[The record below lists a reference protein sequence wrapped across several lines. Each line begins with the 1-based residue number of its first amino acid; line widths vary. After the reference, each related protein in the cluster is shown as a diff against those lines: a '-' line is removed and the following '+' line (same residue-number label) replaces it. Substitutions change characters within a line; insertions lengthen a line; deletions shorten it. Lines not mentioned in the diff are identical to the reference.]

1 MTLYLTNYYL
11 ETQFHYKGEALYKGA
26 GHLLSENFT
35 KGIIYL
41 STFNLF
47 TTVFL
52 TITLLIYFIDQYA
65 SFIKKI
71 VHFIIFTI
79 IFLTI
84 AYLLFE
90 KNNIINGFI
99 SVEKIIENILTWNLR
114 ALGIYIGYLIC
125 LKFTSKSK

>member
-1 MTLYLTNYYL
+1 MILYLTNYYL

-35 KGIIYL
+35 KGIIYF

-47 TTVFL
+47 TSVFL
-52 TITLLIYFIDQYA
+52 TITLLLYFIDQYV
-65 SFIKKI
+65 SFIKKM
-71 VHFIIFTI
+71 VHFSILSIT
-79 IFLTI
+79 FLTI

-90 KNNIINGFI
+90 KNNIVNGFI
-99 SVEKIIENILTWNLR
+99 STNRVIENILTWNLR

-125 LKFTSKSK
+125 LKFRSKSK